1 MRIDPDLNV
10 NAGQPADPPAKI
22 SNANNSQAAR
32 PLRLTSQNSADQANL
47 SPDAQQLSNLSTA
60 LANVPA
66 VRQERVAPLT
76 QAVQSGTY
84 SVSNQ
89 QIAQS
94 LVRDFRS
101 TNSAA
106 QL

>member
-1 MRIDPDLNV
+1 
-10 NAGQPADPPAKI
+10 
-22 SNANNSQAAR
+22 
-32 PLRLTSQNSADQANL
+32 
-47 SPDAQQLSNLSTA
+47 
-60 LANVPA
+60 
-66 VRQERVAPLT
+66 LT